1 MNSFDPNIIQARICY
16 EFKNPKLLEAA
27 FTHASYVNEHDGTA
41 NERIEFLGD
50 CVLNFLVGERMF
62 KQDPSAKE
70 GDLSERRAALV
81 SRAPLA
87 RIIDDLGLLEYLRV
101 GVGVDKSAFSVKARS
116 DVFEAMVGAVYL
128 DGGIDACETLL
139 DNIYYDKV
147 IPEYDYK
154 SALQKLAAALGYEV
168 SYDTVSGKGGFIT
181 TVTVDNKK
189 FIGEGRSKRLSQ
201 IDAAKKA
208 LIRLKPE

>member
-1 MNSFDPNIIQARICY
+1 VNSFDPNIIQARICY

-154 SALQKLAAALGYEV
+154 SALQKFAAALGYEV

>member
-154 SALQKLAAALGYEV
+154 SALQKFAAALGYEV